1 MKTIRVC
8 AAVFLALL
16 VLCGPGLADTLTFS
30 LDIAYDGSPP
40 KGGPPWLTARFDALG
55 DNQVKL
61 TLDSTGLLPGELV
74 GSWFFNFDPTLSFL
88 VPVGGS
94 DPAADITI
102 GQDNQAAGTA
112 KGFDIRLLFKE
123 GFPAAK
129 TAEYLFMLLD
139 SDKTLLAS
147 SFDYVNSDG
156 SYFSAAEVTNL
167 TLVVSGWIAD
177 DRDKGP
183 GPAPV
188 SEPATMF
195 LLGFGAFGVALFGKN
210 RFKK

>member
-1 MKTIRVC
+1 MKTLRVF
-8 AAVFLALL
+8 ATVFLALL
-16 VLCGPGLADTLTFS
+16 VLCGPSIADTLTFN
-30 LDIAYDGSPP
+30 LDITYDGTPP

-61 TLDSTGLLPGELV
+61 TLDSTGLLPSEFV
-74 GSWFFNFDPTLSFL
+74 DSWFFNFDPTLSFL

-102 GQDNQAAGTA
+102 GQDSQAAGTA
-112 KGFDIRLLFKE
+112 KGFDIRLLFKD

-129 TAEYLFMLLD
+129 TAEYLFKLLD
-139 SDKTLLAS
+139 SEKTLLAA
-147 SFDYVNSDG
+147 SFDFVNSEG
-156 SYFSAAEVTNL
+156 SFFSAAEVINL
-167 TLVVSGWIAD
+167 TLASGWIAD

-183 GPAPV
+183 GPAPIP
-188 SEPATMF
+188 EPATVF
-195 LLGFGAFGVALFGKN
+195 LLGFGALSVALFGKN